1 MKLTKRSIDAIK
13 PDEADVVYWDAELRG
28 FGLRAKPSGSKS
40 FVIQYRNRQGRSRR
54 LTVGLHGRMM
64 PDEARR
70 EARRLLS
77 EVERGFDPAE
87 QLLED
92 RNAITVAD
100 LCSEYLAKA
109 EAGLIIGRRGSSK
122 KASTLEVDR

>member
-13 PDEADVVYWDAELRG
+13 PDKADFVYWDAELRG
-28 FGLRAKPSGSKS
+28 FGLRVSSSGH
-40 FVIQYRNRQGRSRR
+40 IGQ
-54 LTVGLHGRMM
+54 
-64 PDEARR
+64 PPEEARR

-87 QLLED
+87 QLLQE

-100 LCSEYLAKA
+100 LCRDYLSKA
-109 EAGLIIGRRGSSK
+109 EAGLIFGRKGSPKKPAPSK
-122 KASTLEVDR
+122 SISSYHSRSPAKSQSRTLPAPT